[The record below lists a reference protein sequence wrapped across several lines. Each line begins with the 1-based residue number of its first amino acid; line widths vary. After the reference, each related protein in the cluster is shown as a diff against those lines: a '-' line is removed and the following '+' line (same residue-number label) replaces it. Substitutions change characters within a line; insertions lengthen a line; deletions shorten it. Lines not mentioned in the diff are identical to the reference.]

1 MNTNYVTE
9 KMTAAI
15 KNHLVTVDAIP
26 PIAEPTRL
34 ASELTEVVWT
44 ELSNAG
50 LSRDALENLF
60 ASATVKTKAQGS
72 A

>member
-1 MNTNYVTE
+1 MGTNYVTE
-9 KMTAAI
+9 KLTAAI
-15 KNHLVTVDAIP
+15 KNHLITIEAIP
-26 PIAEPTRL
+26 PIAEPIRL

-50 LSRDALENLF
+50 LSREALENLF
-60 ASATVKTKAQGS
+60 ASAAVKTRAQGS

>member
-1 MNTNYVTE
+1 MSTNYVAE

-26 PIAEPTRL
+26 PIAEPARL

-44 ELSNAG
+44 ELSSAG
-50 LSRDALENLF
+50 LSREALENLF
-60 ASATVKTKAQGS
+60 APAALKTKAQGR

>member
-1 MNTNYVTE
+1 MSTNFVTE
-9 KMTAAI
+9 KMAAAI

-50 LSRDALENLF
+50 LSREALENLF
-60 ASATVKTKAQGS
+60 ATTTGKTSAQGR

>member
-1 MNTNYVTE
+1 MSTNYVTE

-26 PIAEPTRL
+26 PTAEPTRL

-50 LSRDALENLF
+50 LSRAAVENLF
-60 ASATVKTKAQGS
+60 ASASAKTKAQGR

>member
-1 MNTNYVTE
+1 MSTNYVTE

-15 KNHLVTVDAIP
+15 KNHLVTADAIP

-34 ASELTEVVWT
+34 ASELTEVVWA
-44 ELSNAG
+44 ELINAG
-50 LSRDALENLF
+50 LSREAFENLF
-60 ASATVKTKAQGS
+60 TPATLKTKAQGR